1 MSVDNRELPA
11 MPFEQPGLHAV
22 PPMVQ
27 DLQARC
33 PIARV
38 RTPVGDEAWMVTRHA
53 EVKQL
58 YGDARLG
65 RSHRDP
71 EHAPRLTDSIL
82 FGGASP
88 NYETELEDGPRMRAL
103 LTPFFSAKRMQALR
117 PWVEAQVD
125 RLLDAM
131 AAAGPPL
138 DLHEAL
144 SFPLPVLVICELL
157 GVPYE
162 DRDEFR
168 AWTLGMGDIHDRER
182 ATDALGHL
190 ISYMYGLVR
199 RRRAEPADDVISGL
213 CAAQDGALADDAI
226 AQLAAVLLFAGHE
239 TTVGRIDTGALLLLA
254 HPDQREAL
262 LRDPSLVP
270 AAVEEILRVS
280 DTGEGGVPRW
290 AREDVELAG
299 ETIRAG
305 ELVVLNGGAA
315 NRDERVFDCPAG
327 FDVSRQPNQHLTF
340 GYGPRF
346 CLGAPLAR
354 IELQAVFARL
364 FQRFPTLQLAVPTS
378 ELRVRRDLLTG
389 GLAELPVTW

>member
-1 MSVDNRELPA
+1 
-11 MPFEQPGLHAV
+11 MPFEQRRLHAT
-22 PPMVQ
+22 PPVVQ

-53 EVKQL
+53 EVRQL
-58 YGDARLG
+58 YGDPRLG
-65 RSHRDP
+65 RSHPDP

-88 NYETELEDGPRMRAL
+88 NYETEREDHPRMRAL
-103 LTPFFSAKRMQALR
+103 LTPFFSARRMRALQ

-125 RLLDAM
+125 QLLDAM
-131 AAAGPPL
+131 AASGPPL

-168 AWTLGMGDIHDRER
+168 VWTLGMGDIHDRER
-182 ATDALGHL
+182 ATDSLGRL
-190 ISYMYGLVR
+190 ISYMHGLVAR
-199 RRRAEPADDVISGL
+199 KRAEPADDVISGL
-213 CAAQDGALADDAI
+213 CAAEGGALEDDAV

-239 TTVGRIDTGALLLLA
+239 TTVVRIDTGALLLLGQ
-254 HPDQREAL
+254 PDEREAL

-290 AREDVELAG
+290 TREDIELAG

-305 ELVVLNGGAA
+305 ELVILNGGAA
-315 NRDERVFDCPAG
+315 NRDERVFACPAG
-327 FDVSRQPNQHLTF
+327 FDIARQPNPHLTF

-364 FQRFPTLQLAVPTS
+364 FQRFPTLRLAIP
-378 ELRVRRDLLTG
+378 EDQLRVRRDLLTG
-389 GLAELPVTW
+389 GLTALPVTW